1 VRQKGGKAAWP
12 PVTGLLETDGLN
24 VRYNL
29 PNGEVLAV
37 DVTTELIVRDEKSVY
52 QRANG
57 HIRGGIVG
65 KEAYEG
71 RAHYEEFIF
80 GIANDHTP
88 QA

>member
-1 VRQKGGKAAWP
+1 MGRFWP
-12 PVTGLLETDGLN
+12 WMS
-24 VRYNL
+24 L
-29 PNGEVLAV
+29 PSSLFVMKK
-37 DVTTELIVRDEKSVY
+37 TVY

-57 HIRGGIVG
+57 HIWWGGIVA

-80 GIANDHTP
+80 GIVNDYTP

>member
-1 VRQKGGKAAWP
+1 
-12 PVTGLLETDGLN
+12 LLETDGLN

-29 PNGEVLAV
+29 PNREVLAV
-37 DVTTELIVRDEKSVY
+37 DVTTELIVRDEKNVY

-57 HIRGGIVG
+57 HIWWGGIVG

-80 GIANDHTP
+80 GIVNDYTP